1 MKRRLTRFLV
11 ASFVGV
17 FMLGVAWPAA
27 AQDSVAAARD
37 LYASAA
43 YEDALAVLNRLDAS
57 GRRPDEA
64 KAIEQYRA
72 FCLIALNR
80 QADAERAIAAVVTAD
95 PSYRPSDADTS
106 PRVRTAF
113 AEVRRRV
120 LPNIVQ
126 QKYTKAKSAYD
137 NKQYDVAAAG
147 FTEVLAIF
155 SDPDLGPAGS
165 QPPLS
170 DLRMLAAG
178 FGDLSAKAAAPPP
191 PPPPPPA
198 PVQAP
203 VVATPPPPAPNPR
216 RIYSAEDPK
225 IVPPTIVR
233 QVLPPFPASTV
244 PTGTGTLE
252 IVIDETGGVEAAA
265 MKTSVNAIYDRLALA
280 AARTWR
286 YKPATV
292 GGQPVKFR
300 KEIVI
305 TLKQ

>member
-1 MKRRLTRFLV
+1 
-11 ASFVGV
+11 
-17 FMLGVAWPAA
+17 
-27 AQDSVAAARD
+27 
-37 LYASAA
+37 
-43 YEDALAVLNRLDAS
+43 VLNRLDAS
-57 GRRPDEA
+57 GRRPDDA

-80 QADAERAIAAVVTAD
+80 QADAERAIAAVVAAD
-95 PSYRPSDADTS
+95 PSYRPPDAEFS

-113 AEVRRRV
+113 TEVRRRV

-147 FTEVLAIF
+147 FAEVLAIF

-170 DLRMLAAG
+170 DIRMLAAG

-191 PPPPPPA
+191 PPLPPPA

-203 VVATPPPPAPNPR
+203 VVVAPPPPTPNPR

-225 IVPPTIVR
+225 VVPPAIVR
-233 QVLPPFPASTV
+233 QVLPPFPASNV

-252 IVIDETGGVEAAA
+252 IVIDENGGVESAA
-265 MKTSVNAIYDRLALA
+265 MRTSVNAIYDRLALTA
-280 AARTWR
+280 AKTWR

-292 GGQPVKFR
+292 DGQPVKFR
-300 KEIVI
+300 KQIVI